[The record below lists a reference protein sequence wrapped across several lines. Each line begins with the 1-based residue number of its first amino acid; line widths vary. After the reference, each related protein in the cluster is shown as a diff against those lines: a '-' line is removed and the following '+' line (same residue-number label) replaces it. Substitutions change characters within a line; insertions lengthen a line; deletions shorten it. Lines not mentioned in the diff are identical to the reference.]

1 MQSCLHFVQKI
12 KKKSCIIL
20 RVSSFRPPPPILCTR
35 TSRRA
40 RRACASCPELQRWSS
55 CTEPHSSSA
64 QSTVEPLF
72 PCGTACPHC
81 TLPPVFGRE
90 LKKSLYLKDKEKYSK
105 KKKIHALLLK
115 AVQEGSKRAKM
126 KTILARILRIRCGF
140 RRREKK
146 GIRLGVC
153 ALRVCG
159 SPKFGAAELNM

>member
-20 RVSSFRPPPPILCTR
+20 RVSSFRPPFCAHVLHEELVVHVQAVQSCSGGAAAQNHIPAPHNQLWSRCFPAGQPVHTAHFPLCSAGNSKRAFISKIKKNIL
-35 TSRRA
+35 
-40 RRACASCPELQRWSS
+40 
-55 CTEPHSSSA
+55 
-64 QSTVEPLF
+64 
-72 PCGTACPHC
+72 
-81 TLPPVFGRE
+81 
-90 LKKSLYLKDKEKYSK
+90 K

-115 AVQEGSKRAKM
+115 AVQEGSKQAKM